1 MGPIDSPLL
10 LQTTSQEKPDNFAH
24 TKLLKMVFGL
34 GCQRERLYKPLYIA
48 HLFIL
53 AGVVYYY
60 FQGPVGKTAPDHDM
74 AEEPSQLEGETLR
87 PVWGPMDKCYP
98 VTTQRRRVKSGKK
111 QASEAMTPKAMG
123 GLSSAAPTEETELWS
138 QREGEVRPPEEEAA
152 SLGPVA
158 KEVAEEQEAVGTL
171 GWEVRK
177 PGVPTGTSQRGP
189 FCEAPGAGA
198 GECGWGVGGPCWGGR
213 WVPKL
218 PAQGGRSCRGQSSS
232 RSGSTRLPWPPL
244 ASPGLPVYVMWLLSR
259 PTTVPHP
266 SSQVSRDVGQETVAY
281 PPEVSEEDSEEERPG
296 GWVPQLLWKL
306 WLDWFP
312 APDIPKTQNHE

>member
-1 MGPIDSPLL
+1 
-10 LQTTSQEKPDNFAH
+10 
-24 TKLLKMVFGL
+24 MVFGL
-34 GCQRERLYKPLYIA
+34 GCQRERLYKPLYTA

-53 AGVVYYY
+53 AENPQTRTRTASCPVAVTFNAGLHTGNGVVYYY

-98 VTTQRRRVKSGKK
+98 GTTQRRRVKSGKK
-111 QASEAMTPKAMG
+111 QASEARTPKATG

-138 QREGEVRPPEEEAA
+138 QRAGEVRPPEEEAG

-158 KEVAEEQEAVGTL
+158 KEREAAGTP
-171 GWEVRK
+171 GWE
-177 PGVPTGTSQRGP
+177 
-189 FCEAPGAGA
+189 
-198 GECGWGVGGPCWGGR
+198 
-213 WVPKL
+213 
-218 PAQGGRSCRGQSSS
+218 
-232 RSGSTRLPWPPL
+232 
-244 ASPGLPVYVMWLLSR
+244 
-259 PTTVPHP
+259 
-266 SSQVSRDVGQETVAY
+266 VSRDVGQESVAH

-296 GWVPQLLWKL
+296 GWVPQLLQKL

>member
-1 MGPIDSPLL
+1 
-10 LQTTSQEKPDNFAH
+10 
-24 TKLLKMVFGL
+24 MVFGL

-111 QASEAMTPKAMG
+111 QASEAMTPKATG

-138 QREGEVRPPEEEAA
+138 QREGEVRPPKEEAA

-158 KEVAEEQEAVGTL
+158 KEVAEEQEAAGTL

-177 PGVPTGTSQRGP
+177 PGAPTGTSP
-189 FCEAPGAGA
+189 ALCNVAPVSSHHCAPSFLSD
-198 GECGWGVGGPCWGGR
+198 E
-213 WVPKL
+213 L
-218 PAQGGRSCRGQSSS
+218 P
-232 RSGSTRLPWPPL
+232 
-244 ASPGLPVYVMWLLSR
+244 
-259 PTTVPHP
+259 
-266 SSQVSRDVGQETVAY
+266 
-281 PPEVSEEDSEEERPG
+281 
-296 GWVPQLLWKL
+296 PQLLVLRRGPRPRAKGQSK
-306 WLDWFP
+306 FP
-312 APDIPKTQNHE
+312 EGGELGSSMA